1 MSATVAGFDPFD
13 PVIAAD
19 PYPWYAA
26 LRADAPV
33 HHVESHDLWVVSR
46 YHHVRTVLGD
56 TSTFSNEAMA
66 AAVSRPS
73 LRTGEEPDAISIIG
87 LDGDEHT
94 RLRRIV
100 NRGFTPRRV
109 AELSAMVTATVEEL
123 LGRVRGG
130 GEFDLV
136 TELAVPVPN
145 RVIAAML
152 GVDVAVQ
159 ADFGR
164 WAEVM
169 VGVVF
174 DPDGVGDDA
183 TLEAASE
190 QMNGW
195 LDEAMAKI
203 DAESGDD
210 LVSVLMRAEDDDV
223 LTTSEMRVFV
233 FTLLV
238 AGSFT
243 SRHLISNTVRALL
256 EHPDQ
261 LRMLIDDPALID
273 DCVEEGLRH
282 DSPAQWMLRTATTD
296 VDIEG
301 ITIPAGATVLGLI
314 GSANRDE
321 AVFADPDRF
330 VLDRPTRDHLAFGHG
345 AHYCLGAAVARLEAG
360 LTLRALLAGA
370 GSLRQTGP
378 AERLDS
384 FAFRGLSRLPIQLS
398 PRSG

>member
-1 MSATVAGFDPFD
+1 MSIVVADFDPFD
-13 PVIAAD
+13 PLVAAD
-19 PYPWYAA
+19 PYPWYSL
-26 LRADAPV
+26 LRRDAPV
-33 HHVESHDLWVVSR
+33 HHVASHDLWVVSR
-46 YHHVRTVLGD
+46 YEHVRTVLGD

-87 LDGDEHT
+87 LDGDDHT

-109 AELSAMVTATVEEL
+109 AELADMVSATVDEL
-123 LGRVRGG
+123 LSPVRGRG
-130 GEFDLV
+130 PFDLV

-174 DPDGVGDDA
+174 DPDGVGVDDA
-183 TLEAASE
+183 LESASD
-190 QMNGW
+190 QMNEW

-203 DAESGDD
+203 DADSGDD

-256 EHPDQ
+256 DHPDQ
-261 LRMLIDDPALID
+261 LQAIIDDPGLID
-273 DCVEEGLRH
+273 AVVEEGLRY
-282 DSPAQWMLRTATTD
+282 DSPAQWMLRTAMVD
-296 VDIEG
+296 VDIDG
-301 ITIPAGATVLGLI
+301 TSIPAGATVLGLI

-321 AVFADPDRF
+321 AVFVDADRF
-330 VLDRPTRDHLAFGHG
+330 ILDRPSGDHLAFGHG
-345 AHYCLGAAVARLEAG
+345 AHYCLGAAVARLEVRI
-360 LTLRALLAGA
+360 TLGALLADIE
-370 GSLRQTGP
+370 SVRQTGP

-384 FAFRGLSRLPIQLS
+384 FAFRGLRHLPIEIT
-398 PRSG
+398 